1 MPGAIVAT
9 AGSVVEGLWGGA
21 GIIHPG
27 RNDELP
33 GREARGTSFQDSG
46 KAGKET
52 HDRRSTE

>member
-9 AGSVVEGLWGGA
+9 AGSVVEGLWGA

-33 GREARGTSFQDSG
+33 GREAEERRSRIPGTRG
-46 KAGKET
+46 KR